1 MSANDQAQ
9 DNSMLREQQL
19 QFRVGMFVIIAVIAA
34 GVMVFQFGKMKSYW
48 QPRYALAIHF
58 DTAPGVYPSTPVR
71 RNGISIG
78 NVTEIRFD
86 DERGG
91 VVVVV
96 EIRDEVRLRQDVK
109 PRLVRTLLGDS
120 SIEFSPGKSQQ
131 FLNGGI
137 MLKGE
142 LPSDPMQIVD
152 RMEEKMA
159 VTLDSFHATSY
170 EWEQVGRTLNEFM
183 LTNHGNLNVV
193 VERAAVALQQF
204 TETMRNADATLT
216 QAGRVIADPQNQ
228 QNLRDAL
235 AALPKLAEETHDT
248 IGAVRRAIT
257 NAEQNLKN
265 IEELTDPLARHSASI
280 VAKLDRSLGN
290 LESLSAELNDFAQLM
305 TKEDGTLRKLTVDP
319 GLYQNLDRSASSLAV
334 LLKNVEP
341 IVRDLRIFSDKVARH
356 PELIGVGGAF
366 RGSSGLK
373 DPPEAEKQYRSGTVD
388 RGRPPRH

>member
-9 DNSMLREQQL
+9 DNSMLKEQQL
-19 QFRVGMFVIIAVIAA
+19 QFRVGMFVILTCIAA
-34 GVMVFQFGKMKSYW
+34 GVMIFQFGKLQSYW

-58 DTAPGVYPSTPVR
+58 ETAPGVYPSTPVR

-78 NVTEIRFD
+78 KVSEIRFD

-91 VVVVV
+91 VIVVV
-96 EIRDEVRLRQDVK
+96 EIRNEVRLRQDAK
-109 PRLVRTLLGDS
+109 PRLVRTFLGDS

-131 FLNGGI
+131 FLSGGI

-142 LPSDPMQIVD
+142 LPSDPMQIVN
-152 RMEEKMA
+152 RMEEKMT
-159 VTLDSFHATSY
+159 VTLDSFHATSH
-170 EWEQVGRTLNEFM
+170 EWEQVGRTLNDFL

-193 VERAAVALQQF
+193 IERAATALHQF
-204 TETMRNADATLT
+204 TETMRNADATLAEAR
-216 QAGRVIADPQNQ
+216 QVIGDPQNQ

-235 AALPKLAEETHDT
+235 AALPKLAEETHET
-248 IGAVRRAIT
+248 IVAVRGAIT
-257 NAEQNLKN
+257 NAEKNLKN
-265 IEELTDPLARHSASI
+265 IEQLTDPLARHSASI
-280 VAKLDRSLGN
+280 VGRLDHSLGN
-290 LESLSAELNDFAQLM
+290 LESLTAELNDFAQLM
-305 TKEDGTLRKLTVDP
+305 TNEDGTLRKLAVDP
-319 GLYQNLDRSASSLAV
+319 RLYQNLNRSASSLAV

-373 DPPEAEKQYRSGTVD
+373 DPPEAETQYRGGTVD
-388 RGRPPRH
+388 RGRPPRR